1 MAGKKKILVENF
13 DEEVIESLDSIKK
26 KLEKKGK
33 NSGYLNQED
42 IFEATSH
49 FDLSED
55 DLDNLITYFKDK
67 GIDVISEDAESDLDN
82 LDVIDEDIL
91 SEDDDDILVD
101 DDSFFDDGDI
111 DLDDDYESLSEI

>member
-67 GIDVISEDAESDLDN
+67 GIDVISEDAESDLVDGTTTVFCGYSN
-82 LDVIDEDIL
+82 TGCTIDT
-91 SEDDDDILVD
+91 SC
-101 DDSFFDDGDI
+101 G
-111 DLDDDYESLSEI
+111 YHY